1 MMRNRGF
8 IIKIIFFMM
17 IAFVSAPF
25 IADVFAVDTQAQ
37 TVKSLIAEEGTVAP
51 ETILRPKIEYKAETL
66 RDPFQGPI
74 TKGAVGGE
82 KIRSGGGSE
91 SKVPPLKVQGV
102 IWGGSLSQAIINN
115 KVVTIGDDI
124 EGAKIIYIDRQGITV
139 IFEGKQYRLL
149 SPGVGDTSGEAQGGK
164 K

>member
-8 IIKIIFFMM
+8 IIKIVFFMM

-37 TVKSLIAEEGTVAP
+37 TVKSLIAEESTVAP

-74 TKGAVGGE
+74 TKEAVGGDRIKAE
-82 KIRSGGGSE
+82 SGEG
-91 SKVPPLKVQGV
+91 KAPPLKVQGV

>member
-1 MMRNRGF
+1 MRNRGF
-8 IIKIIFFMM
+8 IIKIVFFMM

-74 TKGAVGGE
+74 TKEAVGGDRI
-82 KIRSGGGSE
+82 KAGSGEG
-91 SKVPPLKVQGV
+91 KAPPLKVQGV

>member
-1 MMRNRGF
+1 
-8 IIKIIFFMM
+8 
-17 IAFVSAPF
+17 
-25 IADVFAVDTQAQ
+25 
-37 TVKSLIAEEGTVAP
+37 
-51 ETILRPKIEYKAETL
+51 
-66 RDPFQGPI
+66 
-74 TKGAVGGE
+74 
-82 KIRSGGGSE
+82 
-91 SKVPPLKVQGV
+91 VQGV